1 MNTRTSRACN
11 DFLAPE
17 GVGRYLH
24 QRLVEHEA
32 PRAQDHAR
40 RLHPRRPVR
49 PDRRAQRLVA
59 RAELHHRAV
68 VPDRVDAVRLVP
80 LAQVAAVMPV
90 LRIEPEA
97 ALPVVPRPVPP
108 DAPDLAERLREL
120 AMSRTRLCVCTP
132 GGAVSGRLR
141 HVGTDVLVVTDPDFY
156 ELCREDDEL
165 EVSLAGEVLHGALWQ
180 AGLPRHTPVHLA
192 AAAV

>member
-1 MNTRTSRACN
+1 MPGTTHDETDEPMDRA
-11 DFLAPE
+11 LRE
-17 GVGRYLH
+17 L
-24 QRLVEHEA
+24 L
-32 PRAQDHAR
+32 RAEE
-40 RLHPRRPVR
+40 
-49 PDRRAQRLVA
+49 RRAQVEERRRRNALRQQAEESVSL
-59 RAELHHRAV
+59 RDVLAELAASTQPVAV
-68 VPDRVDAVRLVP
+68 TTAASGPTPPGAVCELGRDYVALRDRVDAVRLVP

-141 HVGTDVLVVTDPDFY
+141 HVGTDVLVVTDP
-156 ELCREDDEL
+156 
-165 EVSLAGEVLHGALWQ
+165 AG
-180 AGLPRHTPVHLA
+180 TPV
-192 AAAV
+192 AVALQQIAVVEIRP